1 MLCDLGDS
9 ILGIDGCIYW
19 PPFDAGHTQPSFE
32 SIKEALWATTL
43 EFKILAMMCFAQTYF

>member
-1 MLCDLGDS
+1 MLCDLGDA

-32 SIKEALWATTL
+32 SIKKSLVGDDFGVNES
-43 EFKILAMMCFAQTYF
+43 K